1 MKISIIG
8 GTGEMGRGL
17 SIRWAQKHD
26 IILGSRSKEKA
37 QNTSERLSKIAE
49 GYYQNH
55 YHGSINGLNN
65 KQAIQE
71 AQVIVICIPPNATI
85 DFVEKYQEDLREDQ
99 TIISTVVP
107 MTKKNKLYYFTP
119 LSERSESAAEII
131 QQIAE
136 STPVISAFQTI
147 PASYL
152 NNIDAVLNLDVLLAG
167 DDELAVAVV
176 SGLVTDIENLRPL
189 YVGPLNNS
197 KFIESITPLLL
208 NAAVLNNL
216 KDPSIRVVPWIP
228 KNI

>member
-1 MKISIIG
+1 LKISIIG
-8 GTGEMGRGL
+8 GTGDMGRGL
-17 SIRWAQKHD
+17 TIRWAQKHD
-26 IILGSRSKEKA
+26 IILGSRNLEKA
-37 QNTSERLSKIAE
+37 QKTSEKLNKIAK
-49 GYYQNH
+49 GFYQNH
-55 YHGSINGLNN
+55 YHGSITGLIN

-85 DFVEKYQEDLREDQ
+85 ELVEKFKKYLGEDQ

-107 MTKKNKLYYFTP
+107 MTRKNKLFYFTP
-119 LSERSESAAEII
+119 LTEKSESAAEII
-131 QQIAE
+131 QQIVE
-136 STPVISAFQTI
+136 PTHVISAFQTI

-167 DDELAVAVV
+167 DDELSVAVV

-208 NAAVLNNL
+208 NAATLNDL
-216 KDPSIRVVPWIP
+216 KDPSIRVVPWVP
-228 KNI
+228 KYI